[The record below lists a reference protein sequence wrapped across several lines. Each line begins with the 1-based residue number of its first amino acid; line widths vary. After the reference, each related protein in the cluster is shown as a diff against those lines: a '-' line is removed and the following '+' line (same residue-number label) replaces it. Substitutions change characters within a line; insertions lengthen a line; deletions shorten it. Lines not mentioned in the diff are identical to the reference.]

1 MVMKNMNDVNLKD
14 VEKRTYIFYH
24 QDGLIDIFIGTYI
37 LLFATAI
44 LANNI
49 LDLSTWFVIPAI
61 FPALMVPIWVA
72 LKKRI
77 TVPRIGYVKFKAT
90 GANRLTVVFIGTL
103 VAGMFTFFLFGFA
116 STQSWAQQ
124 LRNIMT
130 QNGMLFIGIGAFLTS
145 SLFAY
150 TIGLKRLY
158 AYGLLALALFGL
170 LQFIAFPFEYMLIA
184 IGLIIGIYGIALLT
198 RFVQK
203 YPKPSG
209 E

>member
-1 MVMKNMNDVNLKD
+1 MNDVNLKR
-14 VEKRTYIFYH
+14 VEKRTYISYH
-24 QDGLIDIFIGTYI
+24 QDGLIDIFIGAYV

-44 LANNI
+44 LVNNI
-49 LDLSTWFVIPAI
+49 LDLSTWFIIPGI
-61 FPALMVPIWVA
+61 FPVLMVPVWVA

-90 GANRLTVVFIGTL
+90 GANKLTILFVGTL
-103 VAGMFTFFLFGFA
+103 VAGVFAFFLLAFA
-116 STQSWAQQ
+116 STQSWALE

-130 QNGMLFIGIGAFLTS
+130 QNGMLFIAVGSFIISG
-145 SLFAY
+145 LFGY

-158 AYGLLALALFGL
+158 VYGIITLAFFGL
-170 LQFIAFPFEYMLIA
+170 LHFIFFPFEYILFA
-184 IGLIIGIYGIALLT
+184 IGLIIIISGIALLT

-203 YPKPSG
+203 YPKAYG